1 MKIRDRFA
9 AGNILGDMIK
19 EEVNRMGLIKDGNH
33 RNPQLIVLG
42 IPRGGIITALAVAKK
57 LSAILDVVVCRRLLA
72 PQNEEI
78 AIGAIMESGEVYLN
92 NEIIAELKISQD
104 YIEKEKTRQLEEM
117 KCQNLRFRQNTSIS
131 LEDSIQGNIVVLID
145 DGAASGATLTA
156 ALRYI
161 KGHKPLCVIVGIPIA
176 PRETVSMIKNESH
189 KVVSIFAPTNHEF
202 VSVEQ
207 YYLNF
212 NPVTDFQVIEV
223 LQSR

>member
-1 MKIRDRFA
+1 LKKKNLLLVISGSVAETITIILHILVGKKLQMKIRDRFA

-78 AIGAIMESGEVYLN
+78 AIGAIMVSGEVYLN

-104 YIEKEKTRQLEEM
+104 YIEKEKTRQLE
-117 KCQNLRFRQNTSIS
+117 
-131 LEDSIQGNIVVLID
+131 
-145 DGAASGATLTA
+145 
-156 ALRYI
+156 
-161 KGHKPLCVIVGIPIA
+161 
-176 PRETVSMIKNESH
+176 
-189 KVVSIFAPTNHEF
+189 
-202 VSVEQ
+202 
-207 YYLNF
+207 
-212 NPVTDFQVIEV
+212 
-223 LQSR
+223 

>member
-1 MKIRDRFA
+1 
-9 AGNILGDMIK
+9 
-19 EEVNRMGLIKDGNH
+19 
-33 RNPQLIVLG
+33 
-42 IPRGGIITALAVAKK
+42 
-57 LSAILDVVVCRRLLA
+57 
-72 PQNEEI
+72 
-78 AIGAIMESGEVYLN
+78 
-92 NEIIAELKISQD
+92 
-104 YIEKEKTRQLEEM
+104 M